1 MRTSNAMQRHD
12 FDPIAFIFGV
22 LFTGSG
28 ILFMVGRFDLF
39 NHARWLW
46 PGLLVLLGIA
56 VLVGARGRGS
66 QARGQALDGS
76 ATAGPVP
83 DAPDLDTIEPPV
95 GPEAFRLP
103 GWPARGGQTSK
114 AATSTGTDVLEP
126 VEQEREVIAKVDPEA
141 EHETEVIATVDR
153 EAETRVLEEPRPPE
167 EPGQPGPPGEP
178 GEPKPPPASG

>member
-1 MRTSNAMQRHD
+1 MRTSDAMQRHD

-66 QARGQALDGS
+66 QARGRPLDGS
-76 ATAGPVP
+76 GTAGPVP
-83 DAPDLDTIEPPV
+83 EPPV

-103 GWPARGGQTSK
+103 GWPARGGETSK
-114 AATSTGTDVLEP
+114 AAAGTGTDVLEP

-141 EHETEVIATVDR
+141 EHETEVIAKVDP
-153 EAETRVLEEPRPPE
+153 EAQTRVLGE
-167 EPGQPGPPGEP
+167 PGPPGEP
-178 GEPKPPPASG
+178 PAAG